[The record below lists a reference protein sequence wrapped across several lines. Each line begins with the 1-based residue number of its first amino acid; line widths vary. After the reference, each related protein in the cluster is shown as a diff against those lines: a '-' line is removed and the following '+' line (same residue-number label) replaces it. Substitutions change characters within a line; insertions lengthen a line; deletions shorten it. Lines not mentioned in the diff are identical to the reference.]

1 MRRKARGG
9 GGNADNGDEGAG
21 ALEIEF
27 EDGDGGSP
35 EDAAYAAGRA
45 RDLRGA
51 ALTALAVVTLGAAL
65 AATHHTGSSSGS
77 STTDDVR
84 IPIVVIRPDYAA
96 YMVTVGY
103 RGAHLVSLQ
112 ERRIAVDLR
121 ITPVPGARVRLL
133 NYYVNESGIVSV
145 AESAP
150 SREPLPVSGTDV
162 RLELA
167 VADCAVVPIGESMSS
182 VNVVADGPAGMTD
195 RFTILGARYSSDLT
209 RLLRTV
215 CPARSIAGGA
225 G

>member
-1 MRRKARGG
+1 MRRKAGG
-9 GGNADNGDEGAG
+9 GDAGNDEGAG

-27 EDGDGGSP
+27 EDGDGSP
-35 EDAAYAAGRA
+35 EGTARTAGRS

-65 AATHHTGSSSGS
+65 AAAHHTGSSGGS
-77 STTDDVR
+77 STTDEVGV
-84 IPIVVIRPDYAA
+84 PVVVIQPDYAA

-133 NYYVNESGIVSV
+133 NYYVNENGIVSL
-145 AESAP
+145 AEAAP
-150 SREPLPVSGTDV
+150 SREPLPVSGTNV
-162 RLELA
+162 RLELT
-167 VADCAVVPIGESMSS
+167 VADCAVVPIGESMSF
-182 VNVVADGPAGMTD
+182 VNVVADGPAGTTD
-195 RFTILGARYSSDLT
+195 RFTILGAQYSSDLT

-215 CPARSIAGGA
+215 CPARSIADGA